1 MGVPSGKL
9 PQLDDD
15 LDEDLY
21 GEQESGLD
29 CVLVF
34 NWVFKLSALMS
45 VLVCFIRFRFLY
57 RLIFYNMMY
66 NMVSGQNVWWNLHLI
81 IVLLQHNIK
90 AKCA

>member
-1 MGVPSGKL
+1 MGVPSGTTTKL
-9 PQLDDD
+9 ADD

-34 NWVFKLSALMS
+34 NWVFKLSALMY

-57 RLIFYNMMY
+57 RLIFYE
-66 NMVSGQNVWWNLHLI
+66 SLRCLRIAGIAWQ
-81 IVLLQHNIK
+81 
-90 AKCA
+90 